1 MRSCLKLSVSRKQV
15 TLVVAMLWIFMSQY
29 IFQDIAT
36 TKSFFSGRVGLMLS
50 FLLYPFFGWLADT
63 CFGRYTVIK
72 ISLHVLWI
80 VSVFYCFVLVIFE
93 ILSTYGIVED
103 SDGKQ
108 QAVRIAWFVA
118 SVLGL
123 GGLLA
128 NIVQFGIDQLQDGS
142 SSEIISFLRWSGLA
156 WLSSIPLV
164 NLVKGCLCG
173 DYELINALV
182 VPGLLS
188 LVLYTNYFL
197 SSWLVKEPVF
207 KNPLVTVFKVL
218 KFAWKNKYP
227 RLRSAYS
234 YWNTGFCA
242 RIDLAKS
249 EYGGPFSAADV
260 EDMKAFWRILSL
272 MISASFF
279 ASISTYITDDQY
291 NMQPYFKNGP
301 SAENGCNKEFI
312 ISLFIRYSAL
322 VILAI
327 VLPVFEFAQCLSH
340 LKLFIN
346 NIPMLSRLLFGMILF
361 LLAVSGNG
369 TLTVLGHYFSNNTDS
384 INNTCIWDV
393 EDQSGFTFALDYK
406 WTFIPDFLILSS
418 KYILMIT
425 TAEFLCAQSPSSMK
439 GLLFGLL
446 FGFIGVSAAINY
458 AWLLPFKL
466 AIKNSPVSSHIGCG
480 SVYFFSILVI
490 LTVTSTFFV
499 CFCKLYRR
507 RERIENEGSKILNVE
522 HFST

>member
-1 MRSCLKLSVSRKQV
+1 MTVL
-15 TLVVAMLWIFMSQY
+15 AMVLWFTIQY
-29 IFQDIAT
+29 IFQDLMMANI
-36 TKSFFSGRVGLMLS
+36 KESWLFSASVGLTVSL
-50 FLLYPFFGWLADT
+50 LLYPFFGWLADT
-63 CFGRYTVIK
+63 CYGRYTVIK

-80 VSVFYCFVLVIFE
+80 VSVFYCLVLVILE

-123 GGLLA
+123 GGLMA

-142 SSEIISFLRWSGLA
+142 SSEFISFFRWSGLV
-156 WLSSIPLV
+156 WLITSPLIEV
-164 NLVKGCLCG
+164 VKYCLCG
-173 DYELINALV
+173 DYELINTLV

-188 LVLYTNYFL
+188 LVLSTNYFL

-260 EDMKAFWRILSL
+260 EDTKAFWRILSL
-272 MISASFF
+272 MVFTSFF
-279 ASISTYITDDQY
+279 TSIIVYISKDIY
-291 NMQPYFKNGP
+291 KMKYYYKNGP
-301 SAENGCNKEFI
+301 NTEKKNIKEFVL
-312 ISLFIRYSAL
+312 SLFIENLAVA
-322 VILAI
+322 VIFLAT
-327 VLPVFEFAQCLSH
+327 LFLS
-340 LKLFIN
+340 LKSTPFSRLKVYIN
-346 NIPMLSRLLFGMILF
+346 NISILSRALIGMLLFLIAIGGYGIIEF
-361 LLAVSGNG
+361 LG
-369 TLTVLGHYFSNNTDS
+369 YYSNN
-384 INNTCIWDV
+384 NNSLLNHTCTVDMNNVPNVSFI
-393 EDQSGFTFALDYK
+393 LDYK
-406 WTFIPDFLILSS
+406 WTLIPEFFFSISEYLF
-418 KYILMIT
+418 MIT
-425 TAEFLCAQSPSSMK
+425 AAEFLCAQSPSSMK

-446 FGFIGVSAAINY
+446 FGFIGVSAVINY

-490 LTVTSTFFV
+490 LTVTSACFV
-499 CFCKLYRR
+499 CSCKLYRR
-507 RERIENEGSKILNVE
+507 RERIENERDEKTLNVD
-522 HFST
+522 FSTFLSDDVA

>member
-1 MRSCLKLSVSRKQV
+1 MTVL
-15 TLVVAMLWIFMSQY
+15 AMVLWLFTTQY
-29 IFQDIAT
+29 IFQDFTMANIK
-36 TKSFFSGRVGLMLS
+36 KSYLFSARVGFTLS
-50 FLLYPFFGWLADT
+50 LLLYPFFGWLADT

-80 VSVFYCFVLVIFE
+80 VSVFYCLVLVILE

-108 QAVRIAWFVA
+108 QAVHIAWFVV
-118 SVLGL
+118 SVLGF

-156 WLSSIPLV
+156 WLISFLLIE
-164 NLVKGCLCG
+164 LVKYYLCG
-173 DYELINALV
+173 NYVLINALV

-188 LVLYTNYFL
+188 LVLSTNYFL

-260 EDMKAFWRILSL
+260 EDTKAFWRILSL
-272 MISASFF
+272 MSFASFF
-279 ASISTYITDDQY
+279 ASIIVYTSEDIYKMKY
-291 NMQPYFKNGP
+291 YYKNGP
-301 SAENGCNKEFI
+301 NTEENNTKGFLL
-312 ISLFIRYSAL
+312 SLFIENLAVV
-322 VILAI
+322 VIFFAI
-327 VLPVFEFAQCLSH
+327 LFLS
-340 LKLFIN
+340 LKSTPFSRLKVYIN
-346 NIPMLSRLLFGMILF
+346 NISMLSRVVIGMVLF
-361 LLAVSGNG
+361 LIAIGG
-369 TLTVLGHYFSNNTDS
+369 YGIIEFLGYYSNNNSDS
-384 INNTCIWDV
+384 LNHTCTVDMNNVPNVSFI
-393 EDQSGFTFALDYK
+393 LDYK
-406 WTFIPDFLILSS
+406 WTLIPEFFFSISE
-418 KYILMIT
+418 YILMIT
-425 TAEFLCAQSPSSMK
+425 SAEFLCAQSPSSMK

-446 FGFIGVSAAINY
+446 FGFIGVSAVINY

-466 AIKNSPVSSHIGCG
+466 AIKNSPVSSRIGCG

-490 LTVTSTFFV
+490 LTVTSA
-499 CFCKLYRR
+499 CFACSCKLYRR
-507 RERIENEGSKILNVE
+507 RERIENERDERIVNVE
-522 HFST
+522 YFS